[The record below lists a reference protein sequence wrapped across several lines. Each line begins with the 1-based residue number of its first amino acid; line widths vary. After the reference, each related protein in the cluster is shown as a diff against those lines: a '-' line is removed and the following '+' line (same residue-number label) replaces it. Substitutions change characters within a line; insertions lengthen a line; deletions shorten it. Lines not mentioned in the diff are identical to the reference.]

1 MADEVTHQ
9 ALHGVRVLDLTI
21 GPVGGMAMTV
31 FADFGGEVLRLR
43 SSDHFDHL
51 PAAPMWRR
59 GTAAIHLDI
68 QQEHAR
74 FHALC
79 AAADVLVVNWRPATR
94 KAAGL
99 DVQTLRRSYPHLV
112 ICSVT
117 SFGADDPRSDLPGYE
132 HVVAAA
138 TGRMM
143 CFTGC
148 PDREGPAF
156 SALQVGI
163 HACTQ
168 SVISGVLAALIA
180 RQRHHQGSLV
190 ETSLLQ
196 GFLAYEQGAMLG
208 EQFRNRL
215 GDIVDGVAGSAA
227 LAPLPS
233 LHYLPTQAA
242 DGRWVQLG
250 NLLPHLFDNFLVAT
264 ELVDILAD
272 PDYDTTQMNLPEAKR
287 EHFRDLMF
295 QRMQEKPAAQW
306 MDIFIDNG
314 SVVAG
319 LVQSTQEAL
328 ADTDMLANGH
338 VIELGG
344 GLQLGPLA
352 RLSQTPAKPR
362 FGTVNGDAIAEAWQA
377 SPRPVVPFTTNHH
390 LPLAG
395 LRVVEIAT
403 IIAAPFGA
411 SLLAE
416 LGADVIKVEP
426 IEGDP
431 YRGLAAGVG
440 ACRVNLGKR
449 SIRVNLKNPAGQA
462 VVHDLLRD
470 ADVLIHNFRPGVP
483 EKLGIDAASL
493 EAVNPGLIYL
503 QSNGYGPEGP
513 GAHRP
518 STHPIPGAGMGGV
531 HLQMGGQLPA
541 ELLDLSALRAW
552 SRRLMRANEVNPDP
566 NTALVIASAAL
577 LGLVARAYTG
587 RGQTVFVDMFGANA
601 WANADDFL
609 AYPDKAPRALPDSG
623 QHGLTPSYRLYHCA
637 DGGWVFLGLA
647 SKSECARAR
656 AVLKAAGFDEPDFN
670 DADQLQSMFVQAPA
684 DHWVTLLGASQLA
697 CVRADGAMPKHFW
710 QLPAQK
716 QFRATSDHT
725 EWGAFQRPG
734 SLCHFDRL
742 PPAVLNPPLAGEHTF
757 ELLELTGR
765 SAPEIQSLLDLHVVA
780 RL

>member
-1 MADEVTHQ
+1 MTQQ
-9 ALHGVRVLDLTI
+9 ALEGIRVLDLTI

-31 FADFGGEVLRLR
+31 FADFGCEVLRLR
-43 SSDHFDHL
+43 TSDHFDHL

-59 GTAAIHLDI
+59 GTTAIDLDI

-74 FHALC
+74 FNALC
-79 AAADVLVVNWRPATR
+79 TSADVIVINWRPATR
-94 KAAGL
+94 KAAAL
-99 DVQTLRRSYPHLV
+99 DVHALRRLHPHLV
-112 ICSVT
+112 ISSVT

-148 PDREGPAF
+148 PDRDGPAF

-168 SVISGVLAALIA
+168 SVVSGVLAALIA

-208 EQFRNRL
+208 EQFRSRL
-215 GDIVDGVAGSAA
+215 GAVVDGVAGSAA
-227 LAPLPS
+227 QAPLPS

-295 QRMQEKPAAQW
+295 QRMQEKTAAQW
-306 MDIFIDNG
+306 MDVFIDNG

-319 LVQSTQEAL
+319 LVQSTQAAL
-328 ADTDMLANGH
+328 EDTDMLANGH
-338 VIELGG
+338 VIALGG

-352 RLSQTPAKPR
+352 RLSQTPARPR
-362 FGTVNGDAIAEAWQA
+362 HGVENGEDLVRAWVA
-377 SPRPVVPFTTNHH
+377 SPRPVVLYEPNSQ

-416 LGADVIKVEP
+416 LGADVVKVEP

-431 YRGLAAGVG
+431 YRGLAGGVG

-449 SIRVNLKNPAGQA
+449 SIRVNLKSPAGQA
-462 VVHDLLRD
+462 VVCDLLRE

-483 EKLGIDAASL
+483 EKLGIDAVSL
-493 EAVNPGLIYL
+493 EALNPRLIYL

-531 HLQMGGQLPA
+531 HLQMGGELPSQ
-541 ELLDLSALRAW
+541 LLDLDALRAW

-566 NTALVIASAAL
+566 NTALVVASAAL
-577 LGLVARAYTG
+577 LGVVARSRTG

-609 AYPDKAPRALPDSG
+609 LYPGKSPRALPDTG
-623 QHGLTPSYRLYHCA
+623 QHGLAPSYRLYPCA
-637 DGGWVFLGLA
+637 DGGWVFLGLG
-647 SKSECARAR
+647 STTERERAR
-656 AVLKAAGFDEPDFN
+656 ELLQGAGFAVTDFN
-670 DADQLQSMFVQAPA
+670 DADQLQSLFLQAPA
-684 DHWVTLLGASQLA
+684 NHWVTLFSTKHLA
-697 CVRADGAMPKHFW
+697 CVRADEDMPKHFW

-716 QFRATSDHT
+716 QFRATSHHT

-734 SLCHFDRL
+734 ALCHFDRL
-742 PPAVLNPPLAGEHTF
+742 APAVLNPPLAGEHTL
-757 ELLELTGR
+757 ELLALTGR
-765 SAPEIQSLLDLHVVA
+765 TTAEIESLLEQGIVA
-780 RL
+780 KQ

>member
-1 MADEVTHQ
+1 MTEQ
-9 ALHGVRVLDLTI
+9 ALEGVRVLDLTI

-31 FADFGGEVLRLR
+31 LADFGCEVLRLR
-43 SSDHFDHL
+43 TSDHFDHL

-59 GTAAIHLDI
+59 GTAAIKLDI
-68 QQEHAR
+68 QQEHER

-79 AAADVLVVNWRPATR
+79 ASADVLVVNWRPVTR
-94 KAAGL
+94 KAATL
-99 DVQTLRRSYPHLV
+99 DVHALRRSYPHLV

-148 PDREGPAF
+148 PDRDGPAF

-168 SVISGVLAALIA
+168 SVVSGVLAALIA

-208 EQFRNRL
+208 EQFRSRL
-215 GDIVDGVAGSAA
+215 GAVVDGVAGSAA
-227 LAPLPS
+227 QAPLPS

-272 PDYDTTQMNLPEAKR
+272 PDYDTSQMNLPEAKR

-295 QRMQEKPAAQW
+295 QRMQEKTAAQW
-306 MDIFIDNG
+306 MDVFIDNG

-319 LVQSTQEAL
+319 MVQSTQAAL
-328 ADTDMLANGH
+328 EDVDMLANGH
-338 VIELGG
+338 VIGLGG
-344 GLQLGPLA
+344 GLQIGPLA

-362 FGTVNGDAIAEAWQA
+362 YGVVNGEDLALAWAA
-377 SPRPVVPFTTNHH
+377 SPRPVVSYKPNDR

-431 YRGLAAGVG
+431 YRGLAGGIG

-449 SIRVNLKNPAGQA
+449 SIRVNLKSPSGQA
-462 VVHDLLRD
+462 VVCDLLRD

-493 EAVNPGLIYL
+493 AVVNPRLIYL

-531 HLQMGGQLPA
+531 HLQMGGELPSQ
-541 ELLDLSALRAW
+541 LLDLDALRAW

-566 NTALVIASAAL
+566 NTALVVASAAL
-577 LGLVARAYTG
+577 LGVVARSRTG

-609 AYPDKAPRALPDSG
+609 MYPGKSPRVLPDTG
-623 QHGLTPSYRLYHCA
+623 QHGLAPSYRLYPCA
-637 DGGWVFLGLA
+637 DGGWVFLGLGSTA
-647 SKSECARAR
+647 ECERAR
-656 AVLKAAGFDEPDFN
+656 ELLQGAGYAEPDFN
-670 DADQLQSMFVQAPA
+670 DADQLQSLFLKAPA
-684 DHWVTLLGASQLA
+684 QHWETLFGARQLA
-697 CVRADGAMPKHFW
+697 CVRADGDMPKHFW
-710 QLPAQK
+710 QLPAQD
-716 QFRATSDHT
+716 QFRVTSHHT
-725 EWGAFQRPG
+725 DWGAFQRPG
-734 SLCHFDRL
+734 ALCNFDRL
-742 PPAVLNPPLAGEHTF
+742 PPAALNPPLAGEHTL
-757 ELLELTGR
+757 ELLALTGR
-765 SAPEIQSLLDLHVVA
+765 TTAEIDSLLEQGIVA
-780 RL
+780 KR

>member
-1 MADEVTHQ
+1 MTEQ
-9 ALHGVRVLDLTI
+9 ALDGVRVLDLTI

-31 FADFGGEVLRLR
+31 FADFGCEVLRLR
-43 SSDHFDHL
+43 CSDHFDHL

-59 GTAAIHLDI
+59 GTAAIHLDVK
-68 QQEHAR
+68 QEHAR

-79 AAADVLVVNWRPATR
+79 ASADVLVVNWRPATR
-94 KAAGL
+94 KAAAL
-99 DVQTLRRSYPHLV
+99 DVHELRRLYPHLV

-148 PDREGPAF
+148 PDRDGPAF

-180 RQRHHQGSLV
+180 RQRHQQGSLV

-208 EQFRNRL
+208 EQFRSRL
-215 GDIVDGVAGSAA
+215 GDVVDGVAGSAA

-264 ELVDILAD
+264 GLVDILAD

-295 QRMQEKPAAQW
+295 QRMQEKTAALW
-306 MDIFIDNG
+306 MDDFIDNG

-328 ADTDMLANGH
+328 EDTDMLANGH
-338 VIELGG
+338 VIELGCG
-344 GLQLGPLA
+344 KQLGPLA
-352 RLSQTPAKPR
+352 RLADTPANPR
-362 FGTVNGDAIAEAWQA
+362 YGTVNGEDIARSWQV
-377 SPRPVVPFTTNHH
+377 SPRPVVPFEPSDQ

-395 LRVVEIAT
+395 LRIVEIAT

-431 YRGLAAGVG
+431 YRGLAGGIG

-449 SIRVNLKNPAGQA
+449 SIRVNLKSPAGQA
-462 VVHDLLRD
+462 VVCDLLRD

-493 EAVNPGLIYL
+493 EAVNPRLIYL
-503 QSNGYGPEGP
+503 QCNGYGPDGP

-531 HLQMGGQLPA
+531 FLQMGGQLPS

-566 NTALVIASAAL
+566 NTALVVVSAAL
-577 LGLVARAYTG
+577 LGVVARERTG

-609 AYPDKAPRALPDSG
+609 AYPGKTPRALPDTG
-623 QHGLTPSYRLYHCA
+623 QHGLAPSYRLYRCA
-637 DGGWVFLGLA
+637 DGAWVFLGLVSTA
-647 SKSECARAR
+647 ECERAR
-656 AVLKAAGFDEPDFN
+656 VLLQGAGFDEPDFN
-670 DADQLQSMFVQAPA
+670 DADQLQSMFEEAPA
-684 DHWVTLLGASQLA
+684 HYWVTLFSARQLA
-697 CVRADGAMPKHFW
+697 CVRADEEMPKHFW
-710 QLPAQK
+710 QSPSQM
-716 QFRATSDHT
+716 QFRAPSHHT

-734 SLCHFDRL
+734 TLCHFDRIS
-742 PPAVLNPPLAGEHTF
+742 PAKLHPPLAGEHTH
-757 ELLELTGR
+757 ELLVLAGR
-765 SAPEIQSLLDLHVVA
+765 SLPEIQSMLEQGIVA
-780 RL
+780 QM